1 MSNVPFIQ
9 YPQLNNRYSISTFKY
24 CGSNTIQKQIIN
36 VIVYNAILLMLF
48 LDIYGI
54 RLSLLLGKVSFFLCI

>member
-48 LDIYGI
+48 
-54 RLSLLLGKVSFFLCI
+54 